1 MGFAKWFDSQDKVIK
16 ILLMIPFIG
25 WAIGA
30 VYRVF
35 KFIETKDTATLV
47 GAILDVIFVTG
58 FILSIID
65 FVTVIMDGKLKV
77 LVPAEDSEEATRSW
91 KPRGTTHAGDPA
103 WKPTAA
109 NATGRHHPQLP
120 EGAQCRGT
128 LSDDLLQQRQG

>member
-47 GAILDVIFVTG
+47 GAILDIIFVTG

-77 LVPAEDSEEATRSW
+77 LVPAEDSSKE
-91 KPRGTTHAGDPA
+91 D
-103 WKPTAA
+103 TA
-109 NATGRHHPQLP
+109 
-120 EGAQCRGT
+120 E
-128 LSDDLLQQRQG
+128 